1 MTKIAKNWLVR
12 NFLTKLKFFI
22 FSDFFTKDVLT
33 SLLWGAKTI
42 RKKYQDVFEKFANL
56 CSKNRKKNQP
66 PILAKIFEK
75 SNFLK
80 IFWVFRKKYLDPHSK
95 RIRNRFEKI
104 VSSLRDI
111 SLKKKVYRPSFLP
124 SHPSIPSVT
133 LKNFENQK
141 RSILEG
147 VFEIK
152 KKVV

>member
-1 MTKIAKNWLVR
+1 MTKNR
-12 NFLTKLKFFI
+12 PKLNCATF
-22 FSDFFTKDVLT
+22 
-33 SLLWGAKTI
+33 
-42 RKKYQDVFEKFANL
+42 FEKF
-56 CSKNRKKNQP
+56 KNCFFFFWFFLRRCLKNSSEGTKNNQKKISSCFRENCEFMFKKSREKNQP
-66 PILAKIFEK
+66 PILAKFFEK
-75 SNFLK
+75 SNFFK
-80 IFWVFRKKYLDPHSK
+80 IFWFFRKKYLETHSK

-111 SLKKKVYRPSFLP
+111 SSKKKKLP
-124 SHPSIPSVT
+124 DHPIPSIPSVT